1 MDLFLSLSGIFD
13 GIQRDYIYIYIWCI
27 YIYNYIRNIKV
38 IHGKNEGSTINQ
50 WEFHGIYIRD
60 IYIYLPSSDGKSPC
74 FW

>member
-1 MDLFLSLSGIFD
+1 MGFNGI
-13 GIQRDYIYIYIWCI
+13 IYIYIFGV

-60 IYIYLPSSDGKSPC
+60 IYIIYIYPPVMENHHVFGKSSK
-74 FW
+74 